1 MQVINQT
8 RQTKRALYRLALV
21 PALIAA
27 TLATGCGDDKNKA
40 TQAAARVNGQEVTVH
55 QINLVLERQ
64 QGLKPE
70 QADAASR
77 QILEGLIDQEV
88 AVQKAEET
96 KLDRDPKIVQL
107 LDATRRGL
115 LARAYYERASSSA
128 VGAPSAE
135 DVKKYFDANPGLF
148 AERRIYMLQ
157 EFAVQG
163 DPAQAKDAQ
172 AKLEA
177 STSAQQFAETLKATG
192 LKFGVNQ
199 VTQPAESLPIALVG
213 RINALKDG
221 QAIFEQIP
229 GGLKAILVVASRPQ
243 PLNFEQSKPLIERFL
258 TETKRAEW
266 LKTHAKDLR
275 TAAKVEYLG
284 KFAEK
289 AASAPAA
296 SAPAA
301 ETATPAPA
309 ASAASGSGL
318 DASALNKGLSG
329 LK

>member
-1 MQVINQT
+1 M
-8 RQTKRALYRLALV
+8 YRLALV
-21 PALIAA
+21 PALIVAA
-27 TLATGCGDDKNKA
+27 LATGCGDDKNKA

-88 AVQKAEET
+88 AVQKAEEA

-115 LARAYYERASSSA
+115 LARAYYDRASSSA
-128 VGAPSAE
+128 VGTPSTE
-135 DVKKYFDANPGLF
+135 EVRKYFDANPGLF
-148 AERRIYMLQ
+148 GQRRVYMLQ
-157 EFAVQG
+157 EFSIQG
-163 DPAQAKDAQ
+163 DAAQTKDLQ
-172 AKLEA
+172 AKLQA
-177 STSAQQFAETLKATG
+177 TDSAQQFGEILKGAG

-199 VTQPAESLPIALVG
+199 VTQPAESLPLALVS

-221 QAIFEQIP
+221 QALYEQVP
-229 GGLKAILVVASRPQ
+229 GGMKAILVVASRPQ
-243 PLNFEQSKPLIERFL
+243 PLTFDQAKPLIERFL
-258 TETKRAEW
+258 TESKRAEW
-266 LKTHAKDLR
+266 LKTHTKELR

-289 AASAPAA
+289 PASAPAS
-296 SAPAA
+296 SAEPA
-301 ETATPAPA
+301 APA
-309 ASAASGSGL
+309 ASPASAASGL